1 MKNILI
7 TFLILIGTA
16 YANASSVRA
25 MSLEE
30 LTEKSEVIFEG
41 EVVSVLTTNN
51 ERGRIHTLIVF
62 AVNNVVK
69 GQYSENQLTLR
80 FLGGNYQGK
89 NMTVSD
95 LNYPK
100 LGEKGIY
107 FVESITRR
115 LINPLLGWDQG
126 RYLVEKDESGV
137 ERVLT
142 ANGQPITAVEKTQS
156 SIEKP
161 YGLFSTDTSNNGAND
176 SSVELSKGTAKNIK
190 LIKSSSLDT
199 AVKKSD
205 FKKIIVEMT
214 GESP

>member
-89 NMTVSD
+89 
-95 LNYPK
+95 NYPK